1 MAQFFRVE
9 GENIDEHLD
18 DFKEMFFQRFQ
29 GENERVLESKSNN
42 VGKHQDNRLYNV
54 LKDLK
59 W

>member
-1 MAQFFRVE
+1 VE